1 MRLHSLSAIAL
12 AAGVAS
18 APSVTS
24 AAAAAAA
31 APAAQAPAAHTI
43 SFKAGDGANRG
54 TARLSAGPSG
64 VLMRVELT
72 GLTPGWHA
80 IHFHAK
86 GDCSR
91 RGLPGR
97 RWPHQPRP
105 AKPHGLLNPEG
116 PDIGDLPNVYAG
128 ADGTVRAEAFSDPG
142 VAERP
147 GRRPGLM
154 DADGSAIVVHA
165 SPDDGTDPAH
175 RRRRRARR
183 LRGGEV
189 RRLRPSR
196 RRSAVSKV
204 RTRPRP
210 LCGQSATPTSPGRA
224 LRSARQ
230 GALSASRGDP

>member
-64 VLMRVELT
+64 VLMRLELS

-86 GDCSR
+86 GDC
-91 RGLPGR
+91 GDAAFQNAGG
-97 RWPHQPRP
+97 HINHAQ
-105 AKPHGLLNPEG
+105 AKPHGLLNPQG
-116 PDIGDLPNVYAG
+116 PDMGDLPNVYAG
-128 ADGTVRAEAFSDPG
+128 ADGMVRAEVFSAL
-142 VAERP
+142 VTMA
-147 GRRPGLM
+147 GLM
-154 DADGSAIVVHA
+154 DQDGSAVVVHA
-165 SPDDGTDPAH
+165 NPDDYVTQPIGGAG
-175 RRRRRARR
+175 AR
-183 LRGGEV
+183 V
-189 RRLRPSR
+189 AC
-196 RRSAVSKV
+196 AVIK
-204 RTRPRP
+204 
-210 LCGQSATPTSPGRA
+210 
-224 LRSARQ
+224 
-230 GALSASRGDP
+230 